1 MATEETKGPDPE
13 QTTTEEPTPE
23 AAAGTI
29 QKLSKRG
36 EDALTRFLDELG
48 KNPRVSDA
56 LGKASAAKGN
66 ADIAARRA
74 VGQVGAASAEQLE
87 ELRGQIEKLE
97 ARLAKLE
104 GGSRRKTPSPAEGEA
119 EEATPSPPPG
129 RSIGGGTSR
138 GSGAGGGSSAG

>member
-1 MATEETKGPDPE
+1 MATEETKGPEPE
-13 QTTTEEPTPE
+13 PTVTEGSTPE
-23 AAAGTI
+23 AGAGTI
-29 QKLSKRG
+29 HKLSKRG

-56 LGKASAAKGN
+56 LGRASAAKGK
-66 ADIAARRA
+66 ADSAARRA
-74 VGQVGAASAEQLE
+74 VGQVGAATAEQLE
-87 ELRGQIEKLE
+87 ELRAQIEKLE

-104 GGSRRKTPSPAEGEA
+104 GGGRRKTEGPAEGES

-138 GSGAGGGSSAG
+138 GSSAG